1 VRGTELALERAQE
14 RVELGRVA
22 ASDLQ
27 VVVEAT
33 CSGAKRTSISAL
45 SPRPAAAW
53 STTAVKPV
61 MAPERTNRR
70 MRSAAAF
77 ALRPATAPRRR
88 CDARPL
94 CTSSPRIALS
104 MSSIAALCSA
114 TAGFCLIFACSDPTL
129 QRAMNALAAGIVAGL
144 AVAIPL
150 GAIGVLIVD
159 LGVRGGFRPA
169 FLAGLGT
176 ALADGLYATVAAVA
190 GLAVGA
196 WLAPAEHAI
205 ALAAAAALAAVGV
218 YGLVALRRE
227 PAARALPPAD
237 HRLVARFLALTALN
251 PATAATFAGLIV
263 GLPAV
268 AHASAPGKAAF
279 VVGAFGASL
288 AWQST
293 LAGGGALMRHGLP
306 PSARTWTSVIGRVL
320 VLALAIKLALGA

>member
-1 VRGTELALERAQE
+1 
-14 RVELGRVA
+14 
-22 ASDLQ
+22 
-27 VVVEAT
+27 
-33 CSGAKRTSISAL
+33 
-45 SPRPAAAW
+45 
-53 STTAVKPV
+53 
-61 MAPERTNRR
+61 
-70 MRSAAAF
+70 
-77 ALRPATAPRRR
+77 
-88 CDARPL
+88 
-94 CTSSPRIALS
+94 
-104 MSSIAALCSA
+104 
-114 TAGFCLIFACSDPTL
+114 
-129 QRAMNALAAGIVAGL
+129 MNALAAGIVAGL

-205 ALAAAAALAAVGV
+205 ALVAAAALAAVGL
-218 YGLVALRRE
+218 YGLLALRRA
-227 PAARALPPAD
+227 PAERAVPPAD
-237 HRLVARFLALTALN
+237 HRLVARFLALTAVN
-251 PATAATFAGLIV
+251 PATAATFAGLML

-279 VVGAFGASL
+279 VAGAFGASL

-306 PSARTWTSVIGRVL
+306 PGARTWTSVAGRLL
-320 VLALAIKLALGA
+320 VLALALRLALGA

>member
-1 VRGTELALERAQE
+1 M
-14 RVELGRVA
+14 A
-22 ASDLQ
+22 ADY
-27 VVVEAT
+27 ADF
-33 CSGAKRTSISAL
+33 
-45 SPRPAAAW
+45 P
-53 STTAVKPV
+53 
-61 MAPERTNRR
+61 
-70 MRSAAAF
+70 
-77 ALRPATAPRRR
+77 
-88 CDARPL
+88 
-94 CTSSPRIALS
+94 
-104 MSSIAALCSA
+104 
-114 TAGFCLIFACSDPTL
+114 GFCLIFARPARTL
-129 QRAMNALAAGIVAGL
+129 QRVMNALAAGIVAGL

-176 ALADGLYATVAAVA
+176 ALADGVYATVAAVA

-196 WLAPAEHAI
+196 WLAPAERAI
-205 ALAAAAALAAVGV
+205 ALVGAAALAAVGL

-237 HRLVARFLALTALN
+237 HRLVARFLALTAVN

-306 PSARTWTSVIGRVL
+306 AGARTWTSVIGRVL
-320 VLALAIKLALGA
+320 VLALAAKLVLGV

>member
-1 VRGTELALERAQE
+1 
-14 RVELGRVA
+14 
-22 ASDLQ
+22 
-27 VVVEAT
+27 
-33 CSGAKRTSISAL
+33 
-45 SPRPAAAW
+45 
-53 STTAVKPV
+53 
-61 MAPERTNRR
+61 
-70 MRSAAAF
+70 
-77 ALRPATAPRRR
+77 
-88 CDARPL
+88 
-94 CTSSPRIALS
+94 
-104 MSSIAALCSA
+104 
-114 TAGFCLIFACSDPTL
+114 
-129 QRAMNALAAGIVAGL
+129 MNALAAGIVAGL

-205 ALAAAAALAAVGV
+205 ALVAAAALAAVGI
-218 YGLVALRRE
+218 YGLIALRRE
-227 PAARALPPAD
+227 PADRALPPAD
-237 HRLVARFLALTALN
+237 HRLVARFLALTAVN

-306 PSARTWTSVIGRVL
+306 PSARTWTSVVGPGARAGARAASGPRG
-320 VLALAIKLALGA
+320 LATCAAA

>member
-1 VRGTELALERAQE
+1 M
-14 RVELGRVA
+14 
-22 ASDLQ
+22 D
-27 VVVEAT
+27 
-33 CSGAKRTSISAL
+33 
-45 SPRPAAAW
+45 
-53 STTAVKPV
+53 
-61 MAPERTNRR
+61 
-70 MRSAAAF
+70 
-77 ALRPATAPRRR
+77 
-88 CDARPL
+88 
-94 CTSSPRIALS
+94 
-104 MSSIAALCSA
+104 
-114 TAGFCLIFACSDPTL
+114 
-129 QRAMNALAAGIVAGL
+129 ALAAGIVAGL

-205 ALAAAAALAAVGV
+205 ALVAAAALAAVGI
-218 YGLVALRRE
+218 YGLIALRRE

-237 HRLVARFLALTALN
+237 HRVVARFLALTAVN

-306 PSARTWTSVIGRVL
+306 PSARTWTSVVGRVL
-320 VLALAIKLALGA
+320 VLALAVRLALGA

>member
-1 VRGTELALERAQE
+1 
-14 RVELGRVA
+14 
-22 ASDLQ
+22 
-27 VVVEAT
+27 
-33 CSGAKRTSISAL
+33 
-45 SPRPAAAW
+45 
-53 STTAVKPV
+53 
-61 MAPERTNRR
+61 
-70 MRSAAAF
+70 
-77 ALRPATAPRRR
+77 
-88 CDARPL
+88 
-94 CTSSPRIALS
+94 
-104 MSSIAALCSA
+104 
-114 TAGFCLIFACSDPTL
+114 
-129 QRAMNALAAGIVAGL
+129 MNALAAGIVAGL

-205 ALAAAAALAAVGV
+205 ALVAAAALAAVGI
-218 YGLVALRRE
+218 YGLIALRRE

-237 HRLVARFLALTALN
+237 HRLVARFLALTAVN

-306 PSARTWTSVIGRVL
+306 PSARTWTSVVGRVL
-320 VLALAIKLALGA
+320 VLALAVRLALGA

>member
-1 VRGTELALERAQE
+1 
-14 RVELGRVA
+14 
-22 ASDLQ
+22 
-27 VVVEAT
+27 
-33 CSGAKRTSISAL
+33 
-45 SPRPAAAW
+45 
-53 STTAVKPV
+53 
-61 MAPERTNRR
+61 
-70 MRSAAAF
+70 
-77 ALRPATAPRRR
+77 
-88 CDARPL
+88 
-94 CTSSPRIALS
+94 
-104 MSSIAALCSA
+104 
-114 TAGFCLIFACSDPTL
+114 
-129 QRAMNALAAGIVAGL
+129 MNALAAGIVAGL
-144 AVAIPL
+144 AVAVPL

-205 ALAAAAALAAVGV
+205 ALGAAAALVAVGV
-218 YGLVALRRE
+218 YGLIALRRE

-237 HRLVARFLALTALN
+237 HRLVARFLALTAIN

-268 AHASAPGKAAF
+268 ADASAAGKAAF

-306 PSARTWTSVIGRVL
+306 PGARTWTSLAGYVL
-320 VLALAIKLALGA
+320 VLALAAKLALGA

>member
-1 VRGTELALERAQE
+1 M
-14 RVELGRVA
+14 A
-22 ASDLQ
+22 ADY
-27 VVVEAT
+27 ADF
-33 CSGAKRTSISAL
+33 
-45 SPRPAAAW
+45 P
-53 STTAVKPV
+53 
-61 MAPERTNRR
+61 
-70 MRSAAAF
+70 
-77 ALRPATAPRRR
+77 
-88 CDARPL
+88 
-94 CTSSPRIALS
+94 
-104 MSSIAALCSA
+104 
-114 TAGFCLIFACSDPTL
+114 GFCLIFARPARTL
-129 QRAMNALAAGIVAGL
+129 QRVMNALAAGIVAGL

-176 ALADGLYATVAAVA
+176 ALADGVYATVAAVA

-196 WLAPAEHAI
+196 WLAPAERAI
-205 ALAAAAALAAVGV
+205 ALVGAAALAAVGL

-237 HRLVARFLALTALN
+237 HRLVARFLALTAVN

-268 AHASAPGKAAF
+268 AHASAPGKATF

-306 PSARTWTSVIGRVL
+306 AGARTWTSVIGRVL
-320 VLALAIKLALGA
+320 VLALAAKLALGV

>member
-1 VRGTELALERAQE
+1 M
-14 RVELGRVA
+14 A
-22 ASDLQ
+22 ADF
-27 VVVEAT
+27 VV
-33 CSGAKRTSISAL
+33 I
-45 SPRPAAAW
+45 
-53 STTAVKPV
+53 
-61 MAPERTNRR
+61 
-70 MRSAAAF
+70 
-77 ALRPATAPRRR
+77 
-88 CDARPL
+88 D
-94 CTSSPRIALS
+94 
-104 MSSIAALCSA
+104 
-114 TAGFCLIFACSDPTL
+114 GFYLIFACSVLTL
-129 QRAMNALAAGIVAGL
+129 RRAMNALTAGIVAGL

-176 ALADGLYATVAAVA
+176 ALADGVYATVAAVA

-196 WLAPAEHAI
+196 WLAPAERAI
-205 ALAAAAALAAVGV
+205 AVVGAAALAAVGV

-237 HRLVARFLALTALN
+237 HRLVARFLALTAVN

-306 PSARTWTSVIGRVL
+306 AGARTWTSIIGRVL
-320 VLALAIKLALGA
+320 VLALAAKLALGA

>member
-1 VRGTELALERAQE
+1 
-14 RVELGRVA
+14 
-22 ASDLQ
+22 
-27 VVVEAT
+27 
-33 CSGAKRTSISAL
+33 
-45 SPRPAAAW
+45 
-53 STTAVKPV
+53 
-61 MAPERTNRR
+61 
-70 MRSAAAF
+70 
-77 ALRPATAPRRR
+77 
-88 CDARPL
+88 
-94 CTSSPRIALS
+94 
-104 MSSIAALCSA
+104 
-114 TAGFCLIFACSDPTL
+114 
-129 QRAMNALAAGIVAGL
+129 MNALAAGIVAGL

-196 WLAPAEHAI
+196 WLAPAERAI
-205 ALAAAAALAAVGV
+205 ALAAAAVLAAVAV
-218 YGLVALRRE
+218 YGLVALRRG

-237 HRLVARFLALTALN
+237 HRLVARFLALTAVN

-279 VVGAFGASL
+279 VAGAFGASL

-306 PSARTWTSVIGRVL
+306 PSARTWTSVIGRVI
-320 VLALAIKLALGA
+320 VLALAVKLALGA

>member
-1 VRGTELALERAQE
+1 M
-14 RVELGRVA
+14 A
-22 ASDLQ
+22 ADF
-27 VVVEAT
+27 VV
-33 CSGAKRTSISAL
+33 I
-45 SPRPAAAW
+45 
-53 STTAVKPV
+53 
-61 MAPERTNRR
+61 
-70 MRSAAAF
+70 
-77 ALRPATAPRRR
+77 
-88 CDARPL
+88 D
-94 CTSSPRIALS
+94 
-104 MSSIAALCSA
+104 
-114 TAGFCLIFACSDPTL
+114 GFYLIFACSALTL
-129 QRAMNALAAGIVAGL
+129 QRAMNALTAGIVAGL

-176 ALADGLYATVAAVA
+176 ALADGVYATVAAVA

-196 WLAPAEHAI
+196 WLAPAERAI
-205 ALAAAAALAAVGV
+205 ALVGAAALAAVGV
-218 YGLVALRRE
+218 YGLIALRRE

-237 HRLVARFLALTALN
+237 HRLVARFLALTAVN

-306 PSARTWTSVIGRVL
+306 PSARTWTSLAGRVL
-320 VLALAIKLALGA
+320 VLALAAKLALGA

>member
-1 VRGTELALERAQE
+1 
-14 RVELGRVA
+14 
-22 ASDLQ
+22 
-27 VVVEAT
+27 
-33 CSGAKRTSISAL
+33 
-45 SPRPAAAW
+45 
-53 STTAVKPV
+53 
-61 MAPERTNRR
+61 
-70 MRSAAAF
+70 
-77 ALRPATAPRRR
+77 
-88 CDARPL
+88 
-94 CTSSPRIALS
+94 
-104 MSSIAALCSA
+104 
-114 TAGFCLIFACSDPTL
+114 
-129 QRAMNALAAGIVAGL
+129 MNALAAGIVAGL

-196 WLAPAEHAI
+196 WLAPAERAI
-205 ALAAAAALAAVGV
+205 ALAAAAVLAAVAV
-218 YGLVALRRE
+218 YGLVAMRRG

-237 HRLVARFLALTALN
+237 HRLVARFLALTAVN

-279 VVGAFGASL
+279 VAGAFGASL

-320 VLALAIKLALGA
+320 VLALAVKLALGA

>member
-1 VRGTELALERAQE
+1 M
-14 RVELGRVA
+14 
-22 ASDLQ
+22 D
-27 VVVEAT
+27 
-33 CSGAKRTSISAL
+33 
-45 SPRPAAAW
+45 
-53 STTAVKPV
+53 
-61 MAPERTNRR
+61 
-70 MRSAAAF
+70 
-77 ALRPATAPRRR
+77 
-88 CDARPL
+88 
-94 CTSSPRIALS
+94 
-104 MSSIAALCSA
+104 
-114 TAGFCLIFACSDPTL
+114 
-129 QRAMNALAAGIVAGL
+129 ALAAGIVAGL

-176 ALADGLYATVAAVA
+176 ALADGLYAMVAAVA

-205 ALAAAAALAAVGV
+205 ALVAAAALAAVGI
-218 YGLVALRRE
+218 YGLIALRRE

-237 HRLVARFLALTALN
+237 HRLVARFLALTAVN

-306 PSARTWTSVIGRVL
+306 PSARTWTSVVGRVL
-320 VLALAIKLALGA
+320 VLALAVRLALGA

>member
-1 VRGTELALERAQE
+1 
-14 RVELGRVA
+14 
-22 ASDLQ
+22 
-27 VVVEAT
+27 
-33 CSGAKRTSISAL
+33 
-45 SPRPAAAW
+45 
-53 STTAVKPV
+53 
-61 MAPERTNRR
+61 
-70 MRSAAAF
+70 
-77 ALRPATAPRRR
+77 
-88 CDARPL
+88 
-94 CTSSPRIALS
+94 
-104 MSSIAALCSA
+104 
-114 TAGFCLIFACSDPTL
+114 
-129 QRAMNALAAGIVAGL
+129 MNALAAGIVAGL

-176 ALADGLYATVAAVA
+176 ALADGLYASVAAVA

-237 HRLVARFLALTALN
+237 HRLVARFLALTAIN

-306 PSARTWTSVIGRVL
+306 AGARTWTSIIGRVL
-320 VLALAIKLALGA
+320 VLALAAKLALGA

>member
-1 VRGTELALERAQE
+1 
-14 RVELGRVA
+14 
-22 ASDLQ
+22 
-27 VVVEAT
+27 
-33 CSGAKRTSISAL
+33 
-45 SPRPAAAW
+45 
-53 STTAVKPV
+53 
-61 MAPERTNRR
+61 
-70 MRSAAAF
+70 
-77 ALRPATAPRRR
+77 
-88 CDARPL
+88 
-94 CTSSPRIALS
+94 
-104 MSSIAALCSA
+104 
-114 TAGFCLIFACSDPTL
+114 
-129 QRAMNALAAGIVAGL
+129 MNALAAGMLAGL

-169 FLAGLGT
+169 FMAGLGT

-196 WLAPAEHAI
+196 WLAPAERAI
-205 ALAAAAALAAVGV
+205 ALAAAGALAAVGI
-218 YGLVALRRE
+218 YGLIALRRA

-237 HRLVARFLALTALN
+237 HRLVARFLALTAVN

-306 PSARTWTSVIGRVL
+306 PGARTWTSVAGRVL
-320 VLALAIKLALGA
+320 VLALAVKLALGA